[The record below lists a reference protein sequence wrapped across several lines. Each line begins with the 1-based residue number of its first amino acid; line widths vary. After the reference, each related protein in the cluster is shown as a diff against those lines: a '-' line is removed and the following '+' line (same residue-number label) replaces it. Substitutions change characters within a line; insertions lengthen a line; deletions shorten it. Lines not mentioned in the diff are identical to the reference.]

1 MKQLRLLALALAAT
15 TFAASLAFASP
26 DDKTAAAGASDCC
39 GAGKKTTA
47 TAAAMKSAG
56 ANKACSAAMAAQCT
70 PAMSAACAKTTTA
83 GASCPMHGTSA
94 TAAMSAKTAAMGDHF
109 AMHGTT
115 AIAASAGTN
124 CAMHGTSAKSA
135 AKTASAGG
143 AKDCCMDK
151 STTAAAG
158 DHCGMHGTTAAM
170 AAGTKCEA
178 HKMANHSDCGTCAD
192 IASCDD
198 DVRATGAHEQVVS
211 LKNGAMVVY
220 TAENAEAVRSLQQA
234 VARHQDMYMAAL
246 KGDGKLCADCK
257 QLRGALA
264 SGKMTREIVN
274 INSGCQVLITS
285 SDRSIVEKIHAMT
298 VNTMAARV
306 KS

>member
-94 TAAMSAKTAAMGDHF
+94 TAATSAKTAAMGDRC

-115 AIAASAGTN
+115 G
-124 CAMHGTSAKSA
+124 
-135 AKTASAGG
+135 
-143 AKDCCMDK
+143 
-151 STTAAAG
+151 
-158 DHCGMHGTTAAM
+158 AM

-178 HKMANHSDCGTCAD
+178 HKMANHSDCGACAD

-234 VARHQDMYMAAL
+234 VARHQDKYMAAL
-246 KGDGKLCADCK
+246 KGDSKLCADCK

-298 VNTMAARV
+298 VSTVAARV